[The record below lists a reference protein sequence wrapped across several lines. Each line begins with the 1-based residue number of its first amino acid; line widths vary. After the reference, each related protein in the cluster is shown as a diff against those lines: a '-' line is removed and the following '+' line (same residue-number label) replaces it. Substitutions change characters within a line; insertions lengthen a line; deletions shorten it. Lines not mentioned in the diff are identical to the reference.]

1 MKRKTVQ
8 FLLALLLVFF
18 TASAV
23 GGKNNHAKYYPKQFM
38 GSMTGEA
45 GFDFGSDACVSVTGA
60 PWQTVSSLSGWLTH
74 MGQAEYLST
83 HCSTSD
89 GQALVNGEATLVAE
103 DGDEVWLTYSAE
115 LLGTFSPPE
124 VVYLTRNR
132 VVGGTGRFE
141 HAHGEIMSIVIVT
154 LPDISGPPPYP
165 PAPLVMTFSGKL
177 KY

>member
-1 MKRKTVQ
+1 MKCKTVQ

-45 GFDFGSDACVSVTGA
+45 VGDFVSGACLPVTGA
-60 PWQTVSSLSGWLTH
+60 PWQTISSVSGWLTH
-74 MGQAEYLST
+74 MGHSEYFST
-83 HCSTSD
+83 HCSTLD
-89 GQALVNGEATLVAE
+89 GSALVNGEATLVAE

-115 LLGTFSPPE
+115 LLSTFPAPQ
-124 VVYLTRNR
+124 VVYLVRNR
-132 VVGGTGRFE
+132 VEGGTGRFE
-141 HAHGEIMSIVIVT
+141 HAHGDILMIVIVT
-154 LPDISGPPPYP
+154 PDFSDPF
-165 PAPLVMTFSGKL
+165 APMPLMMTFSGKL

>member
-23 GGKNNHAKYYPKQFM
+23 GGKNNHAKHYPKQFM

-45 GFDFGSDACVSVTGA
+45 VGDFVSGACLSVTGA
-60 PWQTVSSLSGWLTH
+60 PWETISNVSGWLTH
-74 MGQAEYLST
+74 LGQSEYFST
-83 HCSTSD
+83 HCSTLD
-89 GQALVNGEATLVAE
+89 GGALVNGKATLVAE
-103 DGDEVWLTYSAE
+103 DGGEVWLTYSAE
-115 LLGTFSPPE
+115 LLGTFPAPE
-124 VVYLTRNR
+124 LVYFVRNK

-141 HAHGEIMSIVIVT
+141 EAHGEILTIVIVT
-154 LPDISGPPPYP
+154 PDFSDMF
-165 PAPLVMTFSGKL
+165 APMPLEMTFSGKL